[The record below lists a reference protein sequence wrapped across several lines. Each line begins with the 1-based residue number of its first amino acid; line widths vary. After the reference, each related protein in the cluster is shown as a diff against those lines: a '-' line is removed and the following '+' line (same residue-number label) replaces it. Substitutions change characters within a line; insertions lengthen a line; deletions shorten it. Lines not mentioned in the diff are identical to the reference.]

1 MPGHPDGQS
10 YALWRGNALLSAQQT
25 VTTVTPF
32 ALDAIV
38 TNFASLMVHVQAAVN
53 NGGTVIA
60 QFYNDA
66 GHTQFAGQFSWQLWN
81 CDLQVTVPIL
91 GSYLHFTITTPNAG
105 NQVFTCYL
113 APSNVAVTRP
123 VYTAG
128 FNQNEGLNVAVAAGV
143 TSSFQL
149 PDIVTGTVYLFANE
163 KDAASK
169 LVVFILE
176 LDATGA
182 SAGPLAS
189 VNLGTTQTLLS
200 TACGERILQLGIFNS
215 DGAAPHSLDYRIRTL
230 SQ

>member
-10 YALWRGNALLSAQQT
+10 YALWRGNALLSAQET
-25 VTTVTPF
+25 VTNIAPF

-38 TNFASLMVHVQAAVN
+38 TNFASLMVHVQAAAN
-53 NGGTVIA
+53 NGGAVTA
-60 QFYNDA
+60 QFFNDA
-66 GHTQFAGQFSWQLWN
+66 GHTQLAGQFSWQMWN

-91 GSYLHFTITTPNAG
+91 GNYLHFTITTTNAG

-128 FNQNEGLNVAVAAGV
+128 FNQSEGLGVAVAATV
-143 TSSFQL
+143 TSFFQL

-169 LVVFILE
+169 LVVFINE

-182 SAGPLAS
+182 AVGALCSAS
-189 VNLGTTQTLLS
+189 LGTTEALLS
-200 TACGERILQLGIFNS
+200 TACGERVLQLGIFNS
-215 DGAAPHSLDYRIRTL
+215 DGAASHSLDYRIRTL